1 MTSEKR
7 RDMNVLM
14 FSPAYDLAGG
24 AVIAANRLFQ
34 ALRQSGIQTRML
46 TGKSSFE
53 NDVVNELQHN
63 FFGEKVLSRLTQ
75 PLGLNYINYY
85 SSFRIPD
92 HNFFKEADVLNFH
105 TIHSG
110 YFNYLAL
117 PKLTQLKPAVFTLHD
132 AWSFT
137 GHCGVSFDCE
147 KWKTGCGNCPYP
159 KNYPPIQHDNTKLEW
174 KLKKRAYSKSRITFV
189 TPSKWLTSLAKQS
202 MIGEYDI
209 HTIPYGLDT
218 NTFEPLE
225 PEHCRKVLGVP
236 PGKKVLLFGAMGLTE
251 RGKGGDLLV
260 KALNKMPES
269 MKKSIVLLTL
279 GQADEAFK
287 NNIDIQ
293 TINLGYVSGDRMKA
307 IALSAADI
315 FIFPT
320 RSDNHPCIVQESLAC
335 GTPIVS
341 FNVTGVPELVR
352 EGITGYLAEGEN
364 ADSFLARILQL
375 LEENS
380 VRETMKKNCREI
392 ALNEYRLDIQA
403 QRYSELFSSILKKNN
418 HE

>member
-1 MTSEKR
+1 MTSASPATS
-7 RDMNVLM
+7 VLM

-24 AVIAANRLFQ
+24 AVIAANRLFH
-34 ALRQSGIQTRML
+34 ALRQKGLQARML
-46 TGKSSFE
+46 VGKSSFE
-53 NDVVNELQHN
+53 NDLVQEVRHN
-63 FFGEKVLSRLTQ
+63 LTGEKILSRLTQ
-75 PLGLNYINYY
+75 PLGLNYIHYY
-85 SSFRIPD
+85 SSFRIAG
-92 HNFFKEADVLNFH
+92 HRFFREADILNFH

-117 PKLTQLKPAVFTLHD
+117 PKLTRLKPAVFTLHD

-137 GHCGVSFDCE
+137 GHCGVSFDCQR
-147 KWKTGCGNCPYP
+147 WKTGCGSCPYP
-159 KNYPPIQHDNTKLEW
+159 KNYPPIQRDATSLEW
-174 KLKKRAYSKSRITFV
+174 KLKKRTYEKSRLTFV
-189 TPSKWLTSLAKQS
+189 TPSRWLASLARQS

-218 NTFEPLE
+218 NVFEPLN
-225 PEHCRKVLGVP
+225 PEHCRQALGVP
-236 PGKKVLLFGAMGLTE
+236 ANKKVLLFGAMGLTE

-260 KALNKMPES
+260 KALQKMPES
-269 MKKSIVLLTL
+269 LKKSVVLLTL

-287 NNIDIQ
+287 GSIDID

-307 IALSAADI
+307 VALSAADI

-352 EGITGYLAEGEN
+352 HGETGYLAEPEN
-364 ADSFLARILQL
+364 ADSFLEKIMQL
-375 LEENS
+375 LEEDGA
-380 VRETMKKNCREI
+380 RAAMKLRCREV
-392 ALNEYRLDIQA
+392 ALNEYRLELQA
-403 QRYSELFSSILKKNN
+403 DRYATLFQSILNKN
-418 HE
+418 

>member
-1 MTSEKR
+1 MSLVSPAATS
-7 RDMNVLM
+7 VLM

-24 AVIAANRLFQ
+24 AVIAANRLFH
-34 ALRQSGIQTRML
+34 ALRQKGLRTRML
-46 TGKSSFE
+46 VGKSSFE
-53 NDVVNELQHN
+53 NDLVQEVPHN
-63 FFGEKVLSRLTQ
+63 LTGEKILSRLTG
-75 PLGLNYINYY
+75 PLGLNYIHYY
-85 SSFRIPD
+85 SSFRLAQHP
-92 HNFFKEADVLNFH
+92 FFREADILNFH

-117 PKLTQLKPAVFTLHD
+117 PKLTQLKPAVFTMHD

-137 GHCGVSFDCE
+137 GHCGVSFDCQR
-147 KWKTGCGNCPYP
+147 WKTGCGSCPYP
-159 KNYPPIQHDNTKLEW
+159 KNYPPIQRDATRFEW
-174 KLKKRAYSKSRITFV
+174 KLKKRAYKKSRLTFV
-189 TPSKWLTSLAKQS
+189 TPSRWLASLARQS

-218 NTFEPLE
+218 SVFEPLN
-225 PEHCRKVLGVP
+225 PEHCRQVLGVP
-236 PGKKVLLFGAMGLTE
+236 ANKKVLLFGAMGLTE

-260 KALNKMPES
+260 KALQKMPES
-269 MKKSIVLLTL
+269 LKKSVVLLTL

-287 NNIDIQ
+287 GSIDIQ

-307 IALSAADI
+307 VALSAADI

-352 EGITGYLAEGEN
+352 PGETGYLAEPEN
-364 ADSFLARILQL
+364 TDSFLRKIVQL
-375 LEENS
+375 LEEDEI
-380 VRETMKKNCREI
+380 RAGMKLRCRQI
-392 ALNEYRLDIQA
+392 AVDEYRLDIQA
-403 QRYSELFSSILKKNN
+403 ERYAVLFTEILNKN
-418 HE
+418 